1 MTVAKRAWPLWGTTA
16 EVLVT
21 DPRALDGACGLALRR
36 LAAVSDACDRFRPDS
51 ELSRIRDRASAGVE
65 VSPVLAG
72 LVRVA
77 LEAARLTG
85 GAVDPTLGSPERDTG
100 EDRAIRLV
108 HDRGRP
114 LRAIARPRAAWERV
128 HVDGG
133 RLTMPDGIELDLD
146 ATAKAAAA
154 DAIAETIADRF
165 GCGALVN
172 LGGDLSARGPAPAG
186 GWQVTV
192 QDRPGDP
199 AARVALGD
207 GWGLATAS
215 SQRRSSRRGDER
227 MQPGRARLAH
237 RIRRG
242 PLGDPGDHLRDGRHR
257 ARARSRRDAAIGGS
271 PRPARARRRR
281 HHPAERLARGA
292 ARRLTRINGCCHFLR
307 P

>member
-1 MTVAKRAWPLWGTTA
+1 MTPAKRTWSLWGSTA

-21 DPRALDGACGLALRR
+21 DPRALDAACGLAVRR
-36 LAAVSDACDRFRPDS
+36 LTAVSDACDRFRPDS
-51 ELSRIRDRASAGVE
+51 ELSRLRDRASTGVV
-65 VSPVLAG
+65 VSPVLAA

-85 GAVDPTLGSPERDTG
+85 GAVDPTLGAPERGTA
-100 EDRAIRLV
+100 EDGGIRLV

-128 HVDGG
+128 HVDGT
-133 RLTMPDGIELDLD
+133 RLTVPDGIELDLD
-146 ATAKAAAA
+146 LIAKAAAA

-172 LGGDLSARGPAPAG
+172 LGGDVSARGPAPTG

-199 AARVALGD
+199 AAQVALGD

-215 SQRRSSRRGDER
+215 AQWRRRGRSDER
-227 MQPGRARLAH
+227 LHPILDPRTGLPAEPGWRTASVAAPSAVRATTFAT
-237 RIRRG
+237 
-242 PLGDPGDHLRDGRHR
+242 
-257 ARARSRRDAAIGGS
+257 AAIVLGPSAGAMLRSAGHPVRLVHADGGLTLLNGW
-271 PRPARARRRR
+271 PTEQRA
-281 HHPAERLARGA
+281 A
-292 ARRLTRINGCCHFLR
+292 
-307 P
+307 